1 MAASTKPSKADKN
14 PEKNQ
19 RSASKAAGGGLA
31 KHSQPSPQLAAI
43 VGSNSMPRTEVTKK
57 VWDYIKSHNLQDP
70 NNRRMIKADDRLKGV
85 LDGKSQV
92 SMFELTKFVSRHLKQ
107 TKGWLGQTARVAAA
121 SDSFRDGSLAGF

>member
-1 MAASTKPSKADKN
+1 MAASTKPSKAGKN
-14 PEKNQ
+14 PEKNR

-57 VWDYIKSHNLQDP
+57 VWDYIKSHTLQDP
-70 NNRRMIKADDRLKGV
+70 NNRRMVKADDRLKAI

-92 SMFELTKFVSRHLKQ
+92 SMFELTKFVSRHLKE
-107 TKGWLGQTARVAAA
+107 TK
-121 SDSFRDGSLAGF
+121 D